1 MLNCTGLVHVVN
13 DAPSSEHSKW
23 FTPVPLSVPEK
34 AKVMDV
40 EVVLPP
46 VVTVFLLP
54 SMAEVIEV
62 VGGAVSMVQLNDEG
76 VGSLF
81 LTLSEAF
88 ISIK

>member
-1 MLNCTGLVHVVN
+1 MQTPN

-23 FTPVPLSVPEK
+23 FTPVPVSLPEK
-34 AKVMDV
+34 ARVMDV

-62 VGGAVSMVQLNDEG
+62 VGGTVSMVQLNDEG
-76 VGSLF
+76 VGSIF
-81 LTLSEAF
+81 LTLSEDF
-88 ISIK
+88 ISII

>member
-34 AKVMDV
+34 LKVMEV

-62 VGGAVSMVQLNDEG
+62 VGGTVSTVQLNEAG
-76 VGSLF
+76 VEPLF
-81 LTLSEAF
+81 PALSSDNTLNV
-88 ISIK
+88 

>member
-1 MLNCTGLVHVVN
+1 MAV
-13 DAPSSEHSKW
+13 D
-23 FTPVPLSVPEK
+23 
-34 AKVMDV
+34 
-40 EVVLPP
+40 VVLPP

-81 LTLSEAF
+81 PTLSEAF